1 MKAIVLAFLLQLE
14 AIGAA
19 DPAMYD
25 MNVLA
30 AVHQP
35 IHAAVVE
42 GRADVTVPARF
53 GLSSEAAEQQVRAA
67 LEQFIRDARG
77 TREFAAARTAD
88 ARIDL
93 LFADGTVTPAG
104 HAYDDYF
111 AFTEAN

>member
-14 AIGAA
+14 AIGGS

-25 MNVLA
+25 INVLA

-35 IHAAVVE
+35 IHAELIE
-42 GRADVTVPARF
+42 GRDVALPARF
-53 GLSSEAAEQQVRAA
+53 GLSTAAGEQQLHAA
-67 LEQFIRDARG
+67 LEKFIKDARA
-77 TREFAAARTAD
+77 TREYAAARTTD

-93 LFADGTVTPAG
+93 LFSDGTVTPEG

-111 AFTEAN
+111 AFAETN

>member
-14 AIGAA
+14 AIGAT

-42 GRADVTVPARF
+42 GRGDVTVPARF
-53 GLSSEAAEQQVRAA
+53 GLSSASSEQQLHAAVDRFIQEARAS
-67 LEQFIRDARG
+67 
-77 TREFAAARTAD
+77 REYAAARTAD

-111 AFTEAN
+111 AFTETN